1 MKKGPMDSS
10 LMAGIWDKKFVS
22 EFFMHRVLYLRWDG
36 SGTLAYVGFDWY
48 ELLVVEYSSS

>member
-22 EFFMHRVLYLRWDG
+22 EFFYA
-36 SGTLAYVGFDWY
+36 SGALFALGWEWY
-48 ELLVVEYSSS
+48 AGLCWF

>member
-1 MKKGPMDSS
+1 LFLS
-10 LMAGIWDKKFVS
+10 
-22 EFFMHRVLYLRWDG
+22 FFMHRVLYLRWDG